1 MQLGRNCRFATKR
14 LCNNIID
21 KTKWVTMTL
30 VNVILYTKQA
40 SNHSW
45 FPKRACRTRVR
56 KSLRLRKY
64 SQWGITEGSKML
76 SLSANWRITHIYQG
90 LFKPALHLPKRI
102 IVPRYSLYYPLLIK
116 FPLGLIQLMWDV
128 ASKLY
133 PWSSYKQS
141 ILDNQSPISLKSL
154 IFTWTY
160 W

>member
-45 FPKRACRTRVR
+45 FPKRAYRTRVR
-56 KSLRLRKY
+56 KSLRLWKY
-64 SQWGITEGSKML
+64 SQRGITEGSKML

-102 IVPRYSLYYPLLIK
+102 IVPRYSLYYLLLIK
-116 FPLGLIQLMWDV
+116 SPLGLIQLMWDV
-128 ASKLY
+128 ASKSS
-133 PWSSYKQS
+133 PWMSNKFEV
-141 ILDNQSPISLKSL
+141 L
-154 IFTWTY
+154 IFIWTY